1 MKLEEFNVF
10 KATLEAAVADGLQVY
25 ADGVQC
31 NLESG
36 EDFVGLTEVRQ
47 DGLEGREQEDIIYIS
62 TRICGSFSVEYTFG
76 DGKAVK
82 AVRVSGVGND
92 AGRKPCIT
100 FAHVSP
106 AFVPLVRDGDDDTSD
121 EVPAE
126 FTCPVCGCHS
136 MEEVQSLG
144 DVVSPMVGAT
154 VDEYGCVDVELG
166 EADYSMAEVVD
177 CHWRCSECHCHVFDE
192 NFKPAGG
199 KENGRG

>member
-47 DGLEGREQEDIIYIS
+47 DDREGSEPDDIVYMS
-62 TRICGSFSVEYTFG
+62 TRTCGSYSVEYTRG
-76 DGKAVK
+76 EGNAVK
-82 AVRVSGVGND
+82 AVRVSVVGD
-92 AGRKPCIT
+92 GDSRKTCIT

-106 AFVPLVRDGDDDTSD
+106 ALVPLVRDGDDDTAD

-126 FTCPVCGCHS
+126 FKCPLCGGH
-136 MEEVQSLG
+136 MLEEVQCLS
-144 DVVSPMVGAT
+144 DVVAPMTGAT
-154 VDEYGCVDVELG
+154 MDEYGSVNVELG
-166 EADYSMAEVVD
+166 DADMSMALVTD
-177 CHWRCSECHCHVFDE
+177 YHWRCAECHCRVTEDS
-192 NFKPAGG
+192 FKPAGG